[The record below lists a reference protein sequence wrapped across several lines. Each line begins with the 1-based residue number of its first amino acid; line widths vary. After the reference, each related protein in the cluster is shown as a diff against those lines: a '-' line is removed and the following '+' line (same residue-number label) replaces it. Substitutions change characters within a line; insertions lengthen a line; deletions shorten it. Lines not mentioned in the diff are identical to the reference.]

1 MHPEVPSNKSRSKK
15 IKQRLST
22 STSFVLS
29 SHQVTKLVWH
39 PDDDDDDD
47 HDDDGDYD
55 DHDDARNIY
64 LQNEYL
70 HNLVKSLLY
79 FATYL

>member
-29 SHQVTKLVWH
+29 SHQVAKLVWH

-47 HDDDGDYD
+47 DDDYD
-55 DHDDARNIY
+55 FARNID

-70 HNLVKSLLY
+70 HNLVKLLLLY